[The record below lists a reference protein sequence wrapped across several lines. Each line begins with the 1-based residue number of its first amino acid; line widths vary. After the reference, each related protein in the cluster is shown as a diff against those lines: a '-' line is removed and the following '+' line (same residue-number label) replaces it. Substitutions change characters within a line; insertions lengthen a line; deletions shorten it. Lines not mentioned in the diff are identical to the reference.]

1 MSLFPRT
8 IFLFGIA
15 AALAGAAS
23 HWRWPP
29 LPRAVAPPPVP
40 ADNPMS
46 AAKVALGRRLFY
58 EADLSINGTMSC
70 GTCHVQKHGFA
81 DDNRTRPGALDDA
94 GRRNVPGLANVG
106 WLPALTF
113 ADPGLTTLEAQVA
126 VPLFGDHPV
135 EMGMKG
141 KDAELVRRLARDACY
156 VRMFR
161 KAFPETRGEIT
172 TAAVA
177 KALGAFQRTL
187 IAFDT
192 PWDRARRGMAA
203 LPDAA
208 ARGERVFQTQG
219 CATCHAGPNLTDSHY
234 HRLLPTHDDRGLG
247 ETTDRAEDD
256 GRFRTPG
263 LRNVALTA
271 PYLHDG
277 RAATLEEAIAAHS
290 PPIPAADMHHIA
302 AFLNAL
308 TDQGFVAN
316 PQFALPDRA
325 CGKRL

>member
-1 MSLFPRT
+1 MSALLRALA
-8 IFLFGIA
+8 FLTVCA
-15 AALAGAAS
+15 VLAGAAP
-23 HWRWPP
+23 HWRWPS
-29 LPRAVAPPPVP
+29 LPRGVAPPPVP

-70 GTCHVQKHGFA
+70 GTCHAQKHGFA

-126 VPLFGDHPV
+126 VPLFGEHPV

-177 KALGAFQRTL
+177 KALGAFQRTM

-192 PWDRARRGMAA
+192 PWDRARRGKAP
-203 LPDAA
+203 LPEAA
-208 ARGERVFQTQG
+208 ARGEHLFQTQG
-219 CATCHAGPNLTDSHY
+219 CANCHAGSNFTDGGY
-234 HRLLPTHDDRGLG
+234 HRLLPAHDDRGLG
-247 ETTDRAEDD
+247 ETTGSAEDD
-256 GRFRTPG
+256 GRFRTPS

-271 PYLHDG
+271 PDLHDG
-277 RAATLEEAIAAHS
+277 RAATLEDAVAAHNPS
-290 PPIPAADMHHIA
+290 ITAAHMHDIA

-308 TDQGFVAN
+308 TDQGFVTD
-316 PQFALPDRA
+316 PQFALPESA